1 MMFTSCD
8 RHTQSNLEKFH
19 KRSRL
24 SRSHELVSVDFITL
38 SHRERTDPP
47 HAAADAPSSGSGIR
61 NECYGCDA
69 AGFKQSQKPL
79 NTMKDAEIRAHH
91 LTWRSV
97 AQELRAWPQPDL
109 TPTMRGAFLCF
120 QLLLLKPSDCRLILC
135 FHAATGFTTRHEKS
149 AETAADRK
157 SITAN
162 TYYLTLPNNNEFT
175 LMNKTAFMSFI
186 EIVADVL
193 CSRDR
198 EN

>member
-1 MMFTSCD
+1 MNYDQRLLVSTRRVSKERTLLHQRTVSPCVSTEQRLMMFTSCD

-91 LTWRSV
+91 LT
-97 AQELRAWPQPDL
+97 
-109 TPTMRGAFLCF
+109 
-120 QLLLLKPSDCRLILC
+120 
-135 FHAATGFTTRHEKS
+135 
-149 AETAADRK
+149 
-157 SITAN
+157 
-162 TYYLTLPNNNEFT
+162 
-175 LMNKTAFMSFI
+175 
-186 EIVADVL
+186 
-193 CSRDR
+193 
-198 EN
+198 